1 MALSSTDMYN
11 KQMLITFKTYFMVM
25 QIFMEV
31 NCNIANFPRVQC
43 RPAARQRREESY
55 TQMISSKIFCN
66 RSKNTFLLIFKVR
79 LFLSERYFIMI
90 INT

>member
-31 NCNIANFPRVQC
+31 NCNIANFPRVQW
-43 RPAARQRREESY
+43 AREREDRQTTLRSDQR
-55 TQMISSKIFCN
+55 KIY
-66 RSKNTFLLIFKVR
+66 SATGQKIL
-79 LFLSERYFIMI
+79 YY
-90 INT
+90 

>member
-31 NCNIANFPRVQC
+31 NCNIANFLRVQC
-43 RPAARQRREESY
+43 RA
-55 TQMISSKIFCN
+55 SSQAE
-66 RSKNTFLLIFKVR
+66 RGVLLHSDDLK
-79 LFLSERYFIMI
+79 
-90 INT
+90 

>member
-43 RPAARQRREESY
+43 RPAARQRGVLHSDDLK
-55 TQMISSKIFCN
+55 QNILQQVK
-66 RSKNTFLLIFKVR
+66 K
-79 LFLSERYFIMI
+79 YFP
-90 INT
+90 INL

>member
-31 NCNIANFPRVQC
+31 NCNIANFPRVQR
-43 RPAARQRREESY
+43 RPAAGERSPTLRSSQAKYSATGQKILSY
-55 TQMISSKIFCN
+55 
-66 RSKNTFLLIFKVR
+66 
-79 LFLSERYFIMI
+79 
-90 INT
+90 

>member
-31 NCNIANFPRVQC
+31 NCNIANFLRVQR
-43 RPAARQRREESY
+43 RPAARQREESYY

-66 RSKNTFLLIFKVR
+66 RSKNTFLLISKVR
-79 LFLSERYFIMI
+79 LFSVR
-90 INT
+90 